1 MIRRLRAVRRNN
13 VLTTM
18 LTGLAIALALFAFT
32 LPAKAQQAEQPDK
45 YLLLAT
51 NRTGTMEDEL
61 NEAGA
66 RGYRFAGTQGGQT
79 VFGGDE
85 AVVIMT
91 LDPEGRR
98 FRYILLATNR
108 TGTMQREMNQA
119 PPEYAFVGMTVF
131 SSTFS
136 GRQTAVILESA
147 IPVAPASLSA
157 SGEGQEPPEAADVA
171 GAVESYEELRVRTIS
186 EAQWEVVHDTVGW
199 MLMQPEDQV
208 REMVQWAGIESI
220 TPEALGPVIR
230 DLERMWQRGLAV
242 QREVD
247 RITNRSANANGRR
260 LMRLLEQTAKNG
272 LRQIGELRN
281 ELEEAV
287 QLAGEELATDD
298 VLGRIFNPTVERVSR
313 SMANAWRVALRFV
326 YEAEEALAFA
336 DREGR

>member
-45 YLLLAT
+45 YLLMAT

-131 SSTFS
+131 SSTFG

>member
-45 YLLLAT
+45 YLLMAT